1 LTIAELGFNLE
12 FMNIQKFINDLRRR
26 RELLD
31 EAIFAAE
38 RLAAEGRRGRPPGSR
53 RPSRPPARRTPG
65 RPPGKRAPV
74 RRAQPG
80 HPPAAA

>member
-1 LTIAELGFNLE
+1 
-12 FMNIQKFINDLRRR
+12 MNIQKFINDLRRR

-53 RPSRPPARRTPG
+53 PAGRRAPARPPAA
-65 RPPGKRAPV
+65 KRAS
-74 RRAQPG
+74 RRRPR
-80 HPPAAA
+80 PERPLSAA

>member
-1 LTIAELGFNLE
+1 
-12 FMNIQKFINDLRRR
+12 MNIQKFINNLRRR

-53 RPSRPPARRTPG
+53 RPSGPPG
-65 RPPGKRAPV
+65 RRAPGRLPGKRAPG
-74 RRAQPG
+74 R
-80 HPPAAA
+80 PPAVKRASLRRRRPGGPPSAA